1 MTTIVKHK
9 RTGNEYILLGINGE
23 EDKVNPSRFIN
34 ELFSQEKSDV
44 SCSAT
49 VCDFQGNIFL
59 AYIDD
64 LLVTEID
71 GKKPADILP
80 KPDFDQRSQQ
90 VPSSYLSSNEDSG
103 VICDPVSNDNYQKDN
118 GNFEDDF
125 EDDFEDEELIDN
137 QENPKVKTNS
147 PASTVVSPSQPEQ
160 SESDNDDDDD
170 DDWI

>member
-9 RTGNEYILLGINGE
+9 RTGNVYILLGINGE
-23 EDKVNPSRFIN
+23 IDKANPSRFLS
-34 ELFSQEKSDV
+34 ELFAQEKSDV

-64 LLVTEID
+64 LIVIEID

-80 KPDFDQRSQQ
+80 EPTNFT
-90 VPSSYLSSNEDSG
+90 VGSN
-103 VICDPVSNDNYQKDN
+103 VSNDGYHQQAD
-118 GNFEDDF
+118 NFEDEF
-125 EDDFEDEELIDN
+125 EEDLAKSPHRSTDS
-137 QENPKVKTNS
+137 PDS
-147 PASTVVSPSQPEQ
+147 PADSIDSQSKSEPS
-160 SESDNDDDDD
+160 NYDDDD